1 MANLPTVNKVDPD
14 YFDNQSD
21 ITAHMRSVLLNWLID
36 VHLKYKLQP
45 QTLFIAIHIL
55 DAYLSKV
62 QTGRTRLQLVGIVA
76 LWIASKYE

>member
-1 MANLPTVNKVDPD
+1 MANLPIVNKVDPN
-14 YFDNQSD
+14 YFDNQPD
-21 ITAHMRSVLLNWLID
+21 ITGHMRSVLLNWLID

-45 QTLFIAIHIL
+45 QTLFMAIHIL

-76 LWIASKYE
+76 LWIASKY